1 MFQKKKKQEND
12 LFENVD
18 NMANVFLPDMLEE
31 KNDYLV
37 LGNNKYV
44 RTFVMT
50 VFPEATYVGWLND
63 LSFIGNINISVKV
76 EPSYTG
82 NVINQLT
89 KKLVQAKS
97 EYATYSRQ
105 GNILHLPVLTKQIQ
119 DLEEL
124 RMLIQTNQDKLFFT
138 TIYIS
143 INCESL
149 VELNEKTKLLDT
161 ELNRKTSMIRTLIFK
176 QIDGFK
182 EILPVNTDNI
192 NGYDRNMVAGGIAT
206 VIPISNPN
214 ITHTDGAFIGK
225 NYFTNSPVYIN
236 TFIGPPLLPNPHV
249 FICGTSGS
257 GKSVA
262 LKLLTARNVIT
273 NGASAFF
280 IDVEGEYSNLTKQL
294 GGKVIKIEQGKSAG
308 INPFELEVEY
318 NGKKEFVN
326 LQDKVTEIMDLIKT
340 MLKNHMNT
348 DLNSLEISEI
358 EIVVNHL
365 YKERGISEDASSLYE
380 RKGGKLENGKFVVGK
395 IKKKMPTLTD
405 FYNEI
410 MKRNIC
416 VDLARKI
423 TPFLKGN
430 SLGNFDTESTINSND
445 DIICFDMSEIKGE
458 FTKLYSSFV
467 VLSWVWQKF
476 ILKNREK
483 KKIIVCD
490 EAWLFLKYKESADF
504 LVNVARRGRKYNVP
518 LFIGSQFIDEFINS
532 EEGKT
537 IINICSTKYI
547 FKQNSSSVNEVVDF
561 FHLAEGTKNFLIS
574 SSPGECIMSLN
585 NSITA
590 IKFEV
595 ADFEK
600 EIVFT

>member
-1 MFQKKKKQEND
+1 M
-12 LFENVD
+12 
-18 NMANVFLPDMLEE
+18 
-31 KNDYLV
+31 
-37 LGNNKYV
+37 
-44 RTFVMT
+44 
-50 VFPEATYVGWLND
+50 
-63 LSFIGNINISVKV
+63 
-76 EPSYTG
+76 
-82 NVINQLT
+82 
-89 KKLVQAKS
+89 
-97 EYATYSRQ
+97 
-105 GNILHLPVLTKQIQ
+105 
-119 DLEEL
+119 
-124 RMLIQTNQDKLFFT
+124 
-138 TIYIS
+138 
-143 INCESL
+143 
-149 VELNEKTKLLDT
+149 
-161 ELNRKTSMIRTLIFK
+161 
-176 QIDGFK
+176 
-182 EILPVNTDNI
+182 
-192 NGYDRNMVAGGIAT
+192 
-206 VIPISNPN
+206 
-214 ITHTDGAFIGK
+214 
-225 NYFTNSPVYIN
+225 
-236 TFIGPPLLPNPHV
+236 
-249 FICGTSGS
+249 
-257 GKSVA
+257 
-262 LKLLTARNVIT
+262 
-273 NGASAFF
+273 
-280 IDVEGEYSNLTKQL
+280 
-294 GGKVIKIEQGKSAG
+294 
-308 INPFELEVEY
+308 
-318 NGKKEFVN
+318 N